1 MEERPGMMSEAKSI
15 QKRLAGYLGLLAPRC
30 LIERLGVVGK
40 AIRYKFMKKDSRES
54 AKKVNI

>member
-1 MEERPGMMSEAKSI
+1 MMSEAKSI